1 MTPTIYDVAEQAG
14 VGIATVSRVLN
25 DSPRVREATR
35 ARVLAA
41 IEELG
46 YRPSASA
53 RRTSLRKTLAIGVI
67 APFFTRPSFVERLRG
82 IEAAIAER
90 EFDLIVHNVESPEK
104 RDASFRKAPRRQRV
118 DGLIIMSL
126 SPTDED
132 VLHFKNL
139 GVPVVLVDAYHP
151 HLNRVV
157 VNDVMG
163 GELATQHLIDLGH
176 RRIAF
181 VGDQLENPF
190 GFISSRDRFAGYQSA
205 LIKADIAFR
214 PDYHC
219 QGEHSHFQAQ
229 IFTEGLLGLPEPPT
243 AIFASSD
250 TQALGCLEAIRK
262 RGLHSPEDISI
273 VGYDDIEVAAYLG
286 LSTIHQPLYEAGLRS
301 VELLL
306 DTLERPNRTPVAVQL
321 PVSLMIRNTS
331 GSPKRESRSS

>member
-1 MTPTIYDVAEQAG
+1 MSPTIYDVAERAD

-25 DSPRVREATR
+25 DSPRVRETTR

-82 IEAAIAER
+82 IEAAVAER

-104 RDASFRKAPRRQRV
+104 RDACFRKAPRRQRV

-132 VLHFKNL
+132 VRYFQELSI
-139 GVPVVLVDAYHP
+139 PVVLVDARHP
-151 HLNRVV
+151 ALNRVV
-157 VNDVMG
+157 VDDVTG
-163 GELATQHLIDLGH
+163 GELATQHLIKLGH
-176 RRIAF
+176 ERIAF
-181 VGDQLENPF
+181 VGDHLENPF
-190 GFISSRDRFAGYQSA
+190 GFISSRDRFNGYRTA
-205 LIKADIAFR
+205 LIKAGLDLR

-229 IFTEGLLGLPEPPT
+229 VFTEELLDLPEPPT

-262 RGLHSPEDISI
+262 RGLHSPEDISV

-306 DTLERPNRTPVAVQL
+306 DTLERPNRTPVAVLL

-331 GSPKRESRSS
+331 GPPKRAPR